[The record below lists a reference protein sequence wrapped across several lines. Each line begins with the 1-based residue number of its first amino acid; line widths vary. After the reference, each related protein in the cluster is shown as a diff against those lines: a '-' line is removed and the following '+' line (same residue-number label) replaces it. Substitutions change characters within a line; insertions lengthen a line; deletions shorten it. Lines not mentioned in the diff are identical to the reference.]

1 MTKRLSRD
9 AHRVSFP
16 LYPASCMSRPQ
27 LLPESPSELEI
38 ARFLRRFSELIA
50 TGQSAGYLRE
60 AAGLIEQQADRISQ
74 TEDQLQQQTR
84 EAEQSRAATREAEAQ
99 AQSLRDD
106 AAPQQRAVAALQDRL
121 ASAETEFAAER
132 ERLLERIVR
141 AEGRVAEAD
150 RELRRLRGQLAPL
163 GRSHAVVAVETLR
176 LLRGQFDALAQD
188 LQRGG
193 DLVSGAMC
201 QVGICAIDQTLA
213 ARSAPRAA
221 AVRESA

>member
-1 MTKRLSRD
+1 
-9 AHRVSFP
+9 
-16 LYPASCMSRPQ
+16 MSRPQ

-38 ARFLRRFSELIA
+38 IRFLRRFSELIA
-50 TGQSAGYLRE
+50 TGQSAGYLRH
-60 AAGLIEQQADRISQ
+60 AAGLIEQLVGRIGE
-74 TEDQLQQQTR
+74 TEALLQQQTR
-84 EAEQSRAATREAEAQ
+84 EAEICRAATREAEAE
-99 AQSLRDD
+99 ARSLRED
-106 AAPQQRAVAALQDRL
+106 AAPQQRALTALQDRL

-132 ERLLERIVR
+132 ARLLERIAR
-141 AEGRVAEAD
+141 AERRVAEAD
-150 RELRRLRGQLAPL
+150 GELRRLRGQLAPL

-213 ARSAPRAA
+213 ARSAPRLAA
-221 AVRESA
+221 ARERA